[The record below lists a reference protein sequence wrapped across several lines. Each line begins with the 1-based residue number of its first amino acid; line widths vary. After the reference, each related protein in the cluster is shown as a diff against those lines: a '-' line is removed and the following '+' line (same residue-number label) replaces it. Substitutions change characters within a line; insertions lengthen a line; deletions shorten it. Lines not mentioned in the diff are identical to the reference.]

1 MTEHGELAL
10 CCMNRAE
17 FLAIQA
23 FHLASLIRKGDPDT
37 IFLLGVAN
45 KRLHDAKEE
54 TDKATIL
61 YDTAVKEAKEITTK
75 RGQAEVIQLNSA
87 KKTME
92 KEIAKAVSEIAD
104 KTIIV

>member
-10 CCMNRAE
+10 CCMKRAD

-54 TDKATIL
+54 ANKATRL
-61 YDTAVKEAKEITTK
+61 YDNAVKEAAENTTK
-75 RGQAEVIQLNSA
+75 RGQSEAIRLHSTKE
-87 KKTME
+87 TME
-92 KEIAKAVSEIAD
+92 KEIARAVSEIAD
-104 KTIIV
+104 KTLKH

>member
-1 MTEHGELAL
+1 MTEHGGIAL
-10 CCMNRAE
+10 CCIKRAE

-54 TDKATIL
+54 ANKATRL
-61 YDTAVKEAKEITTK
+61 YDNAVNEAKEITTK
-75 RGQAEVIQLNSA
+75 TGQEEAIRLNSA
-87 KKTME
+87 KETME

-104 KTIIV
+104 KTLKH